1 MKQYRA
7 VILTRMF
14 ERKALSTSM
23 HISPVMLRKSIS
35 PRAYSVALGR
45 SSRNRTRC
53 ARYNA
58 TVSSETEYNK
68 NRLRFGKR
76 RTTKKWYSVKPRLDR
91 PIACTL
97 AAKRNETNAR
107 QQWSWSNENNEISV
121 ISCVC
126 SASGFRSSSLSN
138 DPPPVYSRTMINIA
152 VETCVTLRR
161 QFSTRHS
168 MFTILDGICS
178 WPFIV
183 NAIRKTG
190 RRDSCTKNMQFCGGI
205 WTIGRTVSFVRL
217 WLYF

>member
-7 VILTRMF
+7 TILTRMF

-23 HISPVMLRKSIS
+23 HIPPVMLRKSIS

-53 ARYNA
+53 ARCNE

-76 RTTKKWYSVKPRLDR
+76 RTTKKWHSGKPRLDR
-91 PIACTL
+91 LIACTL
-97 AAKRNETNAR
+97 AAKRDETNAR

-126 SASGFRSSSLSN
+126 SASGFRSFSLSN
-138 DPPPVYSRTMINIA
+138 DLPPVYSLNTNYDKHSSGKGR
-152 VETCVTLRR
+152 VWRYED
-161 QFSTRHS
+161 FSARDIRCSPSWMASVHDHS
-168 MFTILDGICS
+168 
-178 WPFIV
+178 
-183 NAIRKTG
+183 
-190 RRDSCTKNMQFCGGI
+190 
-205 WTIGRTVSFVRL
+205 
-217 WLYF
+217 